1 MYGIVEEKMPAGQI
15 SCNSEV
21 KKIEGAKGKL
31 DPPKYD
37 PRMTR
42 VDMEDHLLTE
52 HSFLKVLANSNILAF
67 INKATRYRKKN
78 GENKSD

>member
-1 MYGIVEEKMPAGQI
+1 MYGIVVEKMPAGQI

-21 KKIEGAKGKL
+21 KKIEGSEG
-31 DPPKYD
+31 D

-52 HSFLKVLANSNILAF
+52 HSFLKVPANSNILTF
-67 INKATRYRKKN
+67 INNATRYRKKN